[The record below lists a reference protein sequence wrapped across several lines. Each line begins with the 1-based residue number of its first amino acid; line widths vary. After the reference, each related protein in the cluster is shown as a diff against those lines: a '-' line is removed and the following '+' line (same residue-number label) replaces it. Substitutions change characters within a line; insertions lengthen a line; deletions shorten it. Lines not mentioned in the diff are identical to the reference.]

1 MNKPTAPTAT
11 VQQII
16 QQYQHT
22 HSNSHVQHVM
32 TQLAACRTAKLG
44 YHTYQCSD
52 DECAQIK
59 YQYHS
64 CRNRHCPQ
72 CGAFQK
78 QQWIED
84 RKRELLPIAYYHV
97 VFTLPHE
104 LNSIILG
111 NRKQLFALL
120 FEASAKTIQCFAK
133 DKKYLNAQ
141 PGFLS
146 VLHTWGQQ
154 LSFHPHVHCIVSG
167 GGINSQQGKL
177 SWKNGTRLK
186 GDFLFPVKAMSTVYR
201 GKFLQALSQLIKDK
215 KVQLPIDCNQKE
227 LFNTLYKKDWIV
239 YAKKPFG
246 GPEQVIDYL
255 GRYTHKVAITNHR
268 IKNIDY
274 QKHIVTFNYK
284 DYADGGKQK
293 QMSIEASEFIRRF
306 EQHILPKGLTKI
318 RSYGYLANQGR
329 TKRLLSITNLLKL
342 QPHPAKVHTPWQVR
356 LLERYGIQYDQCPG
370 CKQNTLVLKQLM
382 HKIPDDG

>member
-1 MNKPTAPTAT
+1 M
-11 VQQII
+11 
-16 QQYQHT
+16 
-22 HSNSHVQHVM
+22 
-32 TQLAACRTAKLG
+32 
-44 YHTYQCSD
+44 
-52 DECAQIK
+52 
-59 YQYHS
+59 
-64 CRNRHCPQ
+64 
-72 CGAFQK
+72 
-78 QQWIED
+78 
-84 RKRELLPIAYYHV
+84 
-97 VFTLPHE
+97 
-104 LNSIILG
+104 
-111 NRKQLFALL
+111 
-120 FEASAKTIQCFAK
+120 
-133 DKKYLNAQ
+133 
-141 PGFLS
+141 
-146 VLHTWGQQ
+146 
-154 LSFHPHVHCIVSG
+154 HCIVSG

-293 QMSIEASEFIRRF
+293 QMSMEVSEFIRRF